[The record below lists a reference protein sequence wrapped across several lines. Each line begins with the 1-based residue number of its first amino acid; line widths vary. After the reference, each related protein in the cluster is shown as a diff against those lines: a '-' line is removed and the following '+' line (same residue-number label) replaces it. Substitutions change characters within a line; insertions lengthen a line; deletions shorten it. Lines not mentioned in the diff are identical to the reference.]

1 MDISPILFWNILLTL
16 VVAPLMYNIRS
27 NASEIKRVSI
37 LINKTREEIPSKYV
51 TKTDLNED
59 MERLFD
65 RLDKLDLKID
75 KLIQG

>member
-1 MDISPILFWNILLTL
+1 MDVSPILFWNVLLTL

-27 NASEIKRVSI
+27 NANEIRRVAI
-37 LINKTREEIPSKYV
+37 LVNKTREEIPSKYV
-51 TKTDLNED
+51 TKSDLNED

>member
-1 MDISPILFWNILLTL
+1 MDVSPILFWNVLLTL

-27 NASEIKRVSI
+27 NTNEIRRVAI
-37 LINKTREEIPSKYV
+37 LVNKTREEIPSKYV
-51 TKTDLNED
+51 TKLDLNED

-65 RLDKLDLKID
+65 RLDKLDVKID